1 MVDERK
7 HKGWF
12 SRGYLPHFDCPGLV
26 QSITFRLADS
36 LPRKAIQEWRSEFAA
51 LQSKEAEI
59 EIRRRIELSLDKGIG
74 SCYLRVPEVAE
85 ITENA
90 LLHFDGTRYRLIAWC
105 IMPNH
110 VHVLVEM
117 IEGFPLPD
125 VIHSWKLF
133 SAREANNALGRSG
146 EFWMREYY
154 DRYVRDVEHFE
165 AVRRYIEDNPVKA
178 GLVNSK
184 ELWRWSSA
192 WHRRYPGSAGL

>member
-1 MVDERK
+1 MVDIQQ

-26 QSITFRLADS
+26 QSITFRLVDS
-36 LPRKAIQEWRSEFAA
+36 LPRKVIQEWQCEFAD
-51 LQSKEAEI
+51 LEDNEAGIELRQRI
-59 EIRRRIELSLDKGIG
+59 EIFLDKGIG
-74 SCYLRVPEVAE
+74 SCYLGIPEVAK

-117 IEGFPLPD
+117 IEGFPLSS
-125 VIHSWKLF
+125 VIHSWKLY
-133 SAREANNALGRSG
+133 SAREANLFLGSRG

-154 DRYVRDVEHFE
+154 DRYVRDAKHFE
-165 AVRRYIEDNPVKA
+165 AVRRYIEENPVKA
-178 GLVNSK
+178 GLVISK
-184 ELWRWSSA
+184 HLWRWSSA
-192 WHRRYPGSAGL
+192 WQGRNSGSAGA